1 MVLIM
6 MAAIPFYK
14 EAVMHA
20 QETAAMQSVRTI
32 HTAEV
37 QFFSQNNR
45 YAASLRELSGKWI
58 PGDLGS
64 GLKGGYKFQVNETP
78 TGYAVHA
85 EPLKFNVNGS
95 RTFYSDETMILRQHS
110 GPEPATA
117 ENEEAK

>member
-20 QETAAMQSVRTI
+20 QETAAMQAIRTI
-32 HTAEV
+32 HTGEV
-37 QFFSQNNR
+37 QYFAQNNR
-45 YAASLRELSGKWI
+45 YAASLQVLGKWI
-58 PGDLGS
+58 PGDLAAGE
-64 GLKGGYKFQVNETP
+64 KGGYKFRAEESP
-78 TGYAVHA
+78 TGYAIHA

-95 RTFYSDETMILRQHS
+95 RTFFSDETMIVRQHL

-117 ENEEAK
+117 ESPEAK